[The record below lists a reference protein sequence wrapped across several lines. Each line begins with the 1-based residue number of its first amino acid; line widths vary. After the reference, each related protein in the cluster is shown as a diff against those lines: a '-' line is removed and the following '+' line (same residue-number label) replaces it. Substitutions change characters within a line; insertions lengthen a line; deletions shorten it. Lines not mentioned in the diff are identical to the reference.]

1 MEIIYVKKPEDLQG
15 GINYLEPLFSVC
27 RPSLASDETK
37 GELARLCLATTV
49 ERVMPMMSGSMKVA
63 CGAVTS
69 TGASVGAACGGR
81 CAILN
86 FDTRWR

>member
-1 MEIIYVKKPEDLQG
+1 MSRATLPR
-15 GINYLEPLFSVC
+15 

-69 TGASVGAACGGR
+69 TGASVGAACGGH
-81 CAILN
+81 CGILN
-86 FDTRWR
+86 FETRKLGICRILGTD

>member
-1 MEIIYVKKPEDLQG
+1 MEIIYVKKPKELQG

-37 GELARLCLATTV
+37 GEFARLCLATTV

-81 CAILN
+81 CEILN

>member
-1 MEIIYVKKPEDLQG
+1 MQQLIHIWLG
-15 GINYLEPLFSVC
+15 GNYLCEKTRRASRGHQLSRATLQR

-37 GELARLCLATTV
+37 GEFARLCLATTV

-69 TGASVGAACGGR
+69 TGASVGAA
-81 CAILN
+81 
-86 FDTRWR
+86 